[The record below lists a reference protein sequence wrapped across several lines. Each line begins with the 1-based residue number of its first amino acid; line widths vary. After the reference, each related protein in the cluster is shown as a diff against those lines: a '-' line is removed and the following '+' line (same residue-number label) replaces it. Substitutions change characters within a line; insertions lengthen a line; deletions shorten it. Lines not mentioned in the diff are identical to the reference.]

1 MADQCFIRILV
12 TYQTHVYTFGSLP
25 TINKWKG
32 DWCFKKKCQLFLV
45 TWIKE
50 AFTINI
56 WVIYIVFTASFE
68 TLYTIY
74 FGLAYRVIK
83 FKRTSNLEQRLLI
96 SFLRVCNLKT
106 CTEIEKRHWHDVW
119 KRCMLLICSQRME
132 LRLSCTNPSISCF
145 VAFVQLLSR
154 DSRTIFERILLAQKQ
169 HMLHVDAIQK
179 KRPYLDKH
187 DGTFNTI

>member
-119 KRCMLLICSQRME
+119 KRCMLLICSQRLRIFSWSE
-132 LRLSCTNPSISCF
+132 LTSLVDYNWIITCSFFFQMTVGELSKYNDIRIS
-145 VAFVQLLSR
+145 
-154 DSRTIFERILLAQKQ
+154 
-169 HMLHVDAIQK
+169 
-179 KRPYLDKH
+179 YLVRYL
-187 DGTFNTI
+187 T